1 MKTYYS
7 DGSPKGWLCVKKDN
21 EYTILENK
29 KLLEKIGL
37 SADFVP
43 RTKSQR
49 AEYLGIIHALQ
60 LVDTYDTVMI
70 VSDCE
75 NVILQMLGINR
86 CKDRSLQ
93 VLNNIAHKIIK
104 DRGLTIGF
112 EPVEREENPAGVY
125 LENFLKGK

>member
-1 MKTYYS
+1 MKTLYS
-7 DGSPKGWLCVKKDN
+7 DGSPKGWLCVKKDD
-21 EYTILENK
+21 EYIVSENK
-29 KLLEKIGL
+29 KLLESIGL
-37 SADFVP
+37 STDFVP

-75 NVILQMLGINR
+75 NVILQMLAINR

-112 EPVEREENPAGVY
+112 ELVEREENPAGVY